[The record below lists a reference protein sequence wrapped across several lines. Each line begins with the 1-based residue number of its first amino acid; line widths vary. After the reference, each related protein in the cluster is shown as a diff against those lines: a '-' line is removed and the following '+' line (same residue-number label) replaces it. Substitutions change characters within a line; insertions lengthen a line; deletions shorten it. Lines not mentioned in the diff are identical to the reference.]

1 MENKAQNPR
10 VAVIFMLS
18 ATAFIAG
25 TMLMAKLLGT
35 DALGPA
41 LHPMQVSFGR
51 FLFALLVISSAI
63 AAMRPKFSRPSWR
76 IHIGRT
82 TFGWVG
88 VTLMFASVA
97 FIPLGDATAISFLNP
112 VFGMIFAIPFL
123 GERVGRWRWLAAAM
137 AFLGALVLLRPG
149 GDGLQFGALLALAA
163 AIFLGME
170 LIFIKKLA
178 NREKP
183 IQILFI
189 NNAMG
194 ATIATIA
201 VSFVWQNPTMAQWIC
216 MGVLGLLMA
225 SAQACF
231 VNAMA
236 RADASFV
243 TPFSY
248 LTLVFAVLYD
258 LVFFSILPDWVS
270 WLGAAIIIAG
280 AVLLAW
286 REALQRK

>member
-1 MENKAQNPR
+1 
-10 VAVIFMLS
+10 
-18 ATAFIAG
+18 
-25 TMLMAKLLGT
+25 
-35 DALGPA
+35 
-41 LHPMQVSFGR
+41 
-51 FLFALLVISSAI
+51 
-63 AAMRPKFSRPSWR
+63 
-76 IHIGRT
+76 
-82 TFGWVG
+82 
-88 VTLMFASVA
+88 
-97 FIPLGDATAISFLNP
+97 
-112 VFGMIFAIPFL
+112 
-123 GERVGRWRWLAAAM
+123 M